1 MPSRKPPFEI
11 VSAITDIQVIAI
23 NTSIHELARLQYEY
37 GEGRWRK
44 LKGVAMIQ
52 LANGHIRRAEIHWYE
67 AHGIG
72 KKEFKRKRYLD

>member
-37 GEGRWRK
+37 GEGR
-44 LKGVAMIQ
+44 
-52 LANGHIRRAEIHWYE
+52 
-67 AHGIG
+67 
-72 KKEFKRKRYLD
+72 